1 MNKIERI
8 KELTAFLNK
17 CSHAYYNEN
26 EEIISDFEFD
36 KLIDELKCLE
46 EECGTV
52 MANSPTQRVG
62 YEVKSELKKVKHD
75 HLMLSLDKT
84 KSVSKLCSF
93 LCDKQGILMIKADGL
108 TISLHYKNGL
118 LFSAETRGNGEI
130 GEDVTHNAKV
140 IANIPQKIDYK
151 GDFIIDGEAII
162 TYKTFEEINS
172 KLPDDDRYKNARNL
186 ASGSVRQL
194 SSGIAAKRNIRF
206 VAWKVISDIDDNDF
220 TKKLEF
226 ARKLGFDV
234 VPYRKIDGC
243 STDLKSLMEQSID
256 ALKEEANELDYPIDG
271 MVIGFNDVKYGES
284 SGYTKH
290 HLRSQLA
297 YKFYDEEI
305 ETVLKDIE
313 WTMGKTGVL
322 TPTAVFEP
330 VEIDGTTVNRASLHN
345 VSIMKALELSYGDT
359 ITVYKAN
366 MIIPQVSDNLDR
378 TLTDIC
384 IPPEKCPIC
393 GGKTEIQKDKD
404 SEVLV
409 CINPECSGKLLGKL
423 TQFCSKNAMDIRGL
437 SEESLKKFIEMGWIR
452 SFIDIYSL
460 IELNGNR
467 MKNMAGFGA
476 KSVSNL
482 KSAIEKSKDTDLER
496 FVYAL
501 CIPGIGRAASK
512 TISEYFKGS
521 FENFYSKGLYNSSFD
536 WTRLTDFGDITDHNI
551 KTFAKYSDADMIW
564 KLGMMM
570 NFKCNDKPKCKS
582 LAGLTFV
589 ITGSFE
595 KFANRNELKD
605 LIESNGGKVSGSV
618 SAKTSYLI
626 NNDITSESSKN
637 KKAKELNIPIINETQ
652 FMEIIS

>member
-1 MNKIERI
+1 MDKVKRI

-26 EEIISDFEFD
+26 KEIISDFEFD

-46 EECGTV
+46 EECGTIMV
-52 MANSPTQRVG
+52 NSPTQRVG

-84 KSVSKLCSF
+84 KSVSKLCRF
-93 LCDKQGILMIKADGL
+93 LNYKQGIMMLKLDGL
-108 TISLHYKNGL
+108 TISICYKNGL

-172 KLPDDDRYKNARNL
+172 KLLDDDKYKNARNL

-194 SSGIAAKRNIRF
+194 DSGIAAKRNIRF
-206 VAWKVISDIDDNDF
+206 VAWKVISDIDGYF
-220 TKKLEF
+220 TNKLEF
-226 ARKLGFDV
+226 ARKLGFDI
-234 VPYRKIDGC
+234 VPYRKIDG
-243 STDLKSLMEQSID
+243 SSSDVKFAMEKSID
-256 ALKEEANELDYPIDG
+256 ALKEESNKLDYPIDG

-284 SGYTKH
+284 LGHTKH

-345 VSIMKALELSYGDT
+345 VSIMKSLELSYGDA

-378 TLTDIC
+378 TMTDIC
-384 IPPEKCPIC
+384 VPPEKCPIC

-404 SEVLV
+404 REVLV

-460 IELNGNR
+460 IELHGNQ
-467 MKNMAGFGA
+467 MKNMAGFGS

-536 WTRLTDFGDITDHNI
+536 WTKLTDFGDITDHNI
-551 KTFAKYSDADMIW
+551 KIFAKYSDADMFW

-570 NFKCNDKPKCKS
+570 NFKCSDKPKGKL

-595 KFANRNELKD
+595 KFANRNELKY

-637 KKAKELNIPIINETQ
+637 KKAKELSVPIINETQ
-652 FMEIIS
+652 FMEMIS